1 MKRCIICGHPNDG
14 KSAVCEI
21 CGHPYIDIPD
31 MDRDQAI
38 DMVSSDDKTEP
49 EIVSAEPAEET
60 AEHEAQERTEDPVGH
75 EARKKVGKAAER
87 EMQEETQKAAGC
99 EVRKESEK
107 AIEREVKEE
116 AGKVAGIE
124 LQSEISEEEFERNLK
139 LQQNFKEKSLEFP
152 EEISDQN
159 VSLEPEKMSAQDTQ
173 NLQLNFEEKVI
184 RDSQKIQKHLEREEL
199 QRKQDGGAD
208 VKKAA
213 VQTGRNNQRA
223 AEETDGKER
232 INRSMPTGYPQG
244 RVIYGQNDQDVR
256 PRRRAPYD
264 QNAGGV
270 RPQRRSPYD
279 QSAGGARPQERAP
292 YSQNA
297 GGARP
302 QERAPYGQ
310 NAGGARPQGRTP
322 YDQNVQGRA
331 PQGRTPY
338 APAQARPNNGMMRQG
353 GYGQRLMIESRKA
366 LHSPLFLLITFLYT
380 AAIAASAVSAVMQNL
395 NFSHILQM
403 LISVD
408 APGELMTYANKVV
421 ELLSRFDSGAVII
434 VLVSRI
440 PDVFLCL
447 GLWIAYLTSG
457 KRRRK
462 MPGAGF
468 LFARIGL
475 VLKLIAGCVLMLV
488 CLLLAVTFAVSAWVS
503 GIRATEV
510 ASVIFLAAM
519 IVLTMIIVMYFF
531 CCLHTVKVCE
541 CNMVRGESEGRASA
555 YAAVLTILAS
565 LLSVL
570 VLLYSVVNMEIVG
583 IISAA
588 CSMVWMILMGI
599 WMLGYRKVSK

>member
-49 EIVSAEPAEET
+49 EIVSAEPAEEA
-60 AEHEAQERTEDPVGH
+60 AEREAQERTEDPVGH

-555 YAAVLTILAS
+555 YAAVLTMLAS

>member
-1 MKRCIICGHPNDG
+1 
-14 KSAVCEI
+14 
-21 CGHPYIDIPD
+21 
-31 MDRDQAI
+31 
-38 DMVSSDDKTEP
+38 
-49 EIVSAEPAEET
+49 
-60 AEHEAQERTEDPVGH
+60 
-75 EARKKVGKAAER
+75 
-87 EMQEETQKAAGC
+87 
-99 EVRKESEK
+99 
-107 AIEREVKEE
+107 
-116 AGKVAGIE
+116 
-124 LQSEISEEEFERNLK
+124 
-139 LQQNFKEKSLEFP
+139 
-152 EEISDQN
+152 
-159 VSLEPEKMSAQDTQ
+159 
-173 NLQLNFEEKVI
+173 
-184 RDSQKIQKHLEREEL
+184 
-199 QRKQDGGAD
+199 
-208 VKKAA
+208 
-213 VQTGRNNQRA
+213 
-223 AEETDGKER
+223 
-232 INRSMPTGYPQG
+232 
-244 RVIYGQNDQDVR
+244 
-256 PRRRAPYD
+256 
-264 QNAGGV
+264 
-270 RPQRRSPYD
+270 
-279 QSAGGARPQERAP
+279 
-292 YSQNA
+292 
-297 GGARP
+297 
-302 QERAPYGQ
+302 
-310 NAGGARPQGRTP
+310 
-322 YDQNVQGRA
+322 
-331 PQGRTPY
+331 
-338 APAQARPNNGMMRQG
+338 MMRQG

>member
-14 KSAVCEI
+14 NSAVCEI

-31 MDRDQAI
+31 MDRDQTI
-38 DMVSSDDKTEP
+38 DMVSSEDKTET
-49 EIVSAEPAEET
+49 EIVSAEPAEEA

-116 AGKVAGIE
+116 AGKAAGIE

-223 AEETDGKER
+223 AEETDRKER

-264 QNAGGV
+264 QNAGGA
-270 RPQRRSPYD
+270 RPQRRPPYD
-279 QSAGGARPQERAP
+279 QS
-292 YSQNA
+292 A

-353 GYGQRLMIESRKA
+353 GYGQRLMLESRKA

-457 KRRRK
+457 KRCRK

-475 VLKLIAGCVLMLV
+475 VLKLIAGCVLMMV

-503 GIRATEV
+503 GIRATEA